1 MLYGNIHHNPFIEE
15 CICIDALTLYVLEGK
30 CPEGHGDL
38 DKKTVVRDM
47 LPDADAAGRV
57 SRDAR

>member
-30 CPEGHGDL
+30 RPEGHGDL
-38 DKKTVVRDM
+38 DKKTVARDM